1 MDNNQNNSSQE
12 KEESLDQKRIDQ
24 ARNKPKGR
32 GNFKAILGLL
42 VILLLLI
49 SLFYKFLH
57 KDKTEKQGT
66 PQAQDSGH
74 VDTQHDFTLAPSP
87 SAPVTATTP
96 NTGDNKPN
104 SVGGFIGAKGNQNKS
119 GFSRSLGGVMI
130 TSNHSESAQAQ
141 DQNARTATPASYTG
155 SGSESATT
163 GSAESVT
170 GSNGTAKIGAES
182 GGDIYGSSTFQAGT
196 VTKSKFDPNLLLEKG
211 TYIPCVM
218 RGAFNSNVD
227 GQMSCVV
234 ADDVYS
240 SAGTVKLIEK
250 GSRVFGVYRGGN
262 VNAGSQQ
269 MFVIWQE
276 IRTPNNLVVNVYS
289 GSSDELGNAGLNGY
303 VDYHWGIKL
312 GMAALVSIV
321 NVTGQNLSTQLGK
334 NLGSDNSNTSSG
346 DDTTSV
352 ATEILRQYANV
363 KPTLYKNQG
372 DKVGIFVSR
381 DIDFSSVY
389 NLKARSYGN

>member
-1 MDNNQNNSSQE
+1 MNKNKDNSGQDQEETIDQN
-12 KEESLDQKRIDQ
+12 RIDQ
-24 ARNKPKGR
+24 ARNKPKGK
-32 GNFKAILGLL
+32 GNFKAVIGLL
-42 VILLLLI
+42 VMLLLI
-49 SLFYKFLH
+49 VSLAYKFLNRG
-57 KDKTEKQGT
+57 KSEKQNT
-66 PQAQDSGH
+66 PAAQNAGQ
-74 VDTQHDFTLAPSP
+74 VDTQHDFTLAPPP
-87 SAPVTATTP
+87 SGAVTATVP
-96 NTGDNKPN
+96 NNGNDKPN
-104 SVGGFIGAKGNQNKS
+104 KEGGFIGSKDNREKS
-119 GFSRSLGGVMI
+119 GFSRSIGGVMV
-130 TSNHSESAQAQ
+130 TSNHSENAQAQ
-141 DQNARTATPASYTG
+141 GQNAHSATPANLTSNGT
-155 SGSESATT
+155 ESAT
-163 GSAESVT
+163 G
-170 GSNGTAKIGAES
+170 GNDMAKIGANT
-182 GGDIYGSSTFQAGT
+182 GGDIYGGATFQAGT

-218 RGAFNSNVD
+218 RHAFNSNVD
-227 GQMSCVV
+227 GQISCVV
-234 ADDVYS
+234 ADDVFS

-250 GSRVFGVYRGGN
+250 GSRVNGVYRGGN

-321 NVTGQNLSTQLGK
+321 NVSGQNLSTQLGK
-334 NLGSDNSNTSSG
+334 SLGGNNSNTSSG
-346 DDTTSV
+346 EDSTSV